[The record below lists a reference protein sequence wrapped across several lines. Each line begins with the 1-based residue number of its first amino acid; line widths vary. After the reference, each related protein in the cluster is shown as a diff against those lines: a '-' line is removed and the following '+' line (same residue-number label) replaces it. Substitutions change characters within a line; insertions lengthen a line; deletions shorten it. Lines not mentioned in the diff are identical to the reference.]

1 MKTRVVL
8 PFAGLTM
15 LMILFVGGA
24 LCGSC
29 NANDDWTLSQ
39 AGRQAAGTALSAPFR
54 AVRSS
59 ER

>member
-1 MKTRVVL
+1 MKTRVLL
-8 PFAGLTM
+8 PTAGLTM

-29 NANDDWTLSQ
+29 NTNDDWSLSQ
-39 AGRQAAGTALSAPFR
+39 AGRQAAGTGLSAPFR

-59 ER
+59 K